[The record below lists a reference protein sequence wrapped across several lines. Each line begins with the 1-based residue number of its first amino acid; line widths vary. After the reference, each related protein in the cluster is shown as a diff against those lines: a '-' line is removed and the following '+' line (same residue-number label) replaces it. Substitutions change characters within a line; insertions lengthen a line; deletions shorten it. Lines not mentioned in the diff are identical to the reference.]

1 MDYSYLVNIEA
12 NPRWVEMQSNKFVSK
27 KTLDKSSDSRVSEI
41 EAEGLLNQS
50 RNNSIEQEFKALRS
64 QSAD

>member
-27 KTLDKSSDSRVSEI
+27 KTLDKSSNSRVSEI
-41 EAEGLLNQS
+41 EAEVLLNHS
-50 RNNSIEQEFKALRS
+50 RNNSIEQELTALCS
-64 QSAD
+64 

>member
-27 KTLDKSSDSRVSEI
+27 NTLDKSSNSRVSEI

-50 RNNSIEQEFKALRS
+50 RNNSIE
-64 QSAD
+64 